1 MSDNEK
7 IKETLS
13 LLKKISKQEDLLE
26 DQIINNEVQD
36 WDEL

>member
-1 MSDNEK
+1 MPNK
-7 IKETLS
+7 LIKETLS

-26 DQIINNEVQD
+26 DQVLNNEVQD

>member
-1 MSDNEK
+1 MPNEL

-26 DQIINNEVQD
+26 DQVLNNEVQD